1 MTLTAAASSADFASG
16 KDHTTENF
24 PVASALIAPQ
34 HRPVVMAFYR
44 VARAADDIADH
55 PTAAAADKLAALA
68 RIEASLTGASDAEP
82 HAVALRDVLAQRGLS
97 DQHIL
102 DLLEAFR
109 RDVTKLRYA
118 DWADLL
124 DYCRYSAAPV
134 GRFVLDLHGE
144 DRATWPASD
153 ALCSALQVINHLQD
167 CALDYRDLDR
177 VYVPLDAL
185 NEAGLGVE
193 ALAEPRATPALRAV
207 IRGLTLRTQDLLQ
220 TARPLAGQVRESR
233 IGLEVS
239 VIQTLADSMARRLLH
254 RDPLCEETHHSKF
267 ETLILALA
275 GVGVFGATRLGLGKA
290 RRVGDR
296 SAP

>member
-1 MTLTAAASSADFASG
+1 MTSSADFASG

-55 PTAAAADKLAALA
+55 PTAAPQDKLAALA
-68 RIEASLTGASDAEP
+68 RIEASLTGASQAEP
-82 HAVALRDVLAQRGLS
+82 NAVALRHVLAERRLS

-109 RDVTKLRYA
+109 RDVTKTRYS
-118 DWADLL
+118 DWNDLL

-134 GRFVLDLHGE
+134 GRFVLDVHGE
-144 DRATWPASD
+144 DRSTWPASD

-167 CALDYRDLDR
+167 CALDLRDLDR

-185 NEAGLGVE
+185 NAAGLGVE
-193 ALAEPRATPALRAV
+193 ALSEPKSSPALREV
-207 IRGLTLRTQDLLQ
+207 INDLTRRTQALLE
-220 TARPLAGQVRESR
+220 TSRVLTSQVRDNR

-239 VIQTLADSMARRLLH
+239 VIQTLADSMAARLLK
-254 RDPLCEETHHSKF
+254 RDPLSEETHHSKL
-267 ETLILALA
+267 ETLGLAAL
-275 GVGVFGATRLGLGKA
+275 GVGAFAAARLGLGKPEK
-290 RRVGDR
+290 RRHR
-296 SAP
+296 EAT

>member
-1 MTLTAAASSADFASG
+1 MTSSADFASG

-24 PVASALIAPQ
+24 PVGSFLIAAR

-55 PTAAAADKLAALA
+55 PTAAPDDKLAALK
-68 RIEASLTGASDAEP
+68 RIEDSLTGRGSKDAN
-82 HAVALRDVLAQRGLS
+82 AVTLRRVLAERGLT
-97 DQHIL
+97 DQHAL

-118 DWADLL
+118 DWADLM

-134 GRFVLDLHGE
+134 GRFMLDVHGE

-153 ALCSALQVINHLQD
+153 ALCAALQVINHLQD
-167 CALDYRDLDR
+167 CALDYRDMDR

-185 NEAGLGVE
+185 AEAGIRVE
-193 ALAEPRATPALRAV
+193 ALTEPKSSPALRGV
-207 IRGLTLRTQDLLQ
+207 ITRLTQRTDGLLQ
-220 TARPLAGQVRESR
+220 VSRALAPQVKGAG

-239 VIQTLADSMARRLLH
+239 VIQALAEAMTRRLLR
-254 RDPLCEETHHSKF
+254 RDPLSEETHLSKL
-267 ETLILALA
+267 EKAGAALK
-275 GVGVFGATRLGLGKA
+275 GVGAFAASRLGLGKGA
-290 RRVGDR
+290 KLSHTG
-296 SAP
+296 AP